1 MAVEAGR
8 RGGGKVVTGADGW
21 IGVRSQG
28 AIIARTRNNVL
39 TRRPRAEGL
48 PATSSSL

>member
-21 IGVRSQG
+21 IGGSQPG
-28 AIIARTRNNVL
+28 GDYS
-39 TRRPRAEGL
+39 PDEE
-48 PATSSSL
+48 